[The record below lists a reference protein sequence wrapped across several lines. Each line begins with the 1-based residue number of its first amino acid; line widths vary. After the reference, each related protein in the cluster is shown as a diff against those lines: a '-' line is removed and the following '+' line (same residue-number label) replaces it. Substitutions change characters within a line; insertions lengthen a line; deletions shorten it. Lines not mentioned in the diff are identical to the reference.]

1 MKYMKASRLFVI
13 LRGLAE
19 FPIFKLLKEHTEMV
33 WTPWID
39 IAPLDTV
46 DNEIRELYRRTG
58 SEFPNGNPPDLVR
71 LTSATPRISG
81 LLFDLS
87 RAIHNDAN
95 GLTTREQA
103 MVALIVASLNG
114 CVH

>member
-1 MKYMKASRLFVI
+1 MA
-13 LRGLAE
+13 
-19 FPIFKLLKEHTEMV
+19 

-39 IAPLDTV
+39 TAPLDTV

-58 SEFPNGNPPDLVR
+58 SDSSNGNPPDLVR
-71 LTSATPRISG
+71 LTSATPRVSG
-81 LLFDLS
+81 LIFDLN
-87 RAIHNDAN
+87 RAIQDDAT
-95 GLTTREQA
+95 GLTARERA